1 MNRQTNNSDLIDN
14 LKRKIDDFMGFA
26 PIGIFQAN
34 DEGKF
39 IIANSELA
47 WMLGYES
54 HNTLINQMNDIASQM
69 FSSNEA
75 AELFFFQLFEA
86 ERVTAFRCKL
96 KKKSGS
102 TFWANIYAKRA
113 FDIDGR
119 TDGFYGFVMD
129 ISRSIRME
137 EELQEANAQLIR
149 IATLD
154 GLTQIANRRKF
165 DEYLTAEWKR
175 ASRDGGFLSIILCDI
190 DFFKPYNDNYGHQG
204 GDDTLRQV
212 AQCIEANCK
221 RSTDL
226 AARYGGEEFIVV
238 LPDTDSDGAAKVA
251 ENLRKAVEKL
261 EIPHDYSKV
270 CNFVT
275 ISVGVSTTIPTQEV
289 PSAKLI
295 EQADAALYQAKKLGR
310 NRVETNKI

>member
-1 MNRQTNNSDLIDN
+1 MNIQKNNSDLIDN
-14 LKRKIDDFMGFA
+14 LKRKIDAFMEFA
-26 PIGIFQAN
+26 PIGIFQADN
-34 DEGKF
+34 EGRF
-39 IIANSELA
+39 IIVNSEIA

-54 HNTLINQMNDIASQM
+54 PATLLNQMNDIASQM
-69 FSSNEA
+69 FSNNES
-75 AELFFFQLFEA
+75 AEQFFFQLFEA
-86 ERVTAFRCKL
+86 EQVTAFRCKL
-96 KKKSGS
+96 RKKSGI
-102 TFWANIYAKRA
+102 TFWANLYAKRSVA
-113 FDIDGR
+113 IDGR
-119 TDGFYGFVMD
+119 TYGFYGFVMD
-129 ISRSIRME
+129 ISRTMRME

-154 GLTQIANRRKF
+154 GLTKIANRRKF
-165 DEYLTAEWKR
+165 DDYLSAEWKR
-175 ASRDGGFLSIILCDI
+175 ASRDASSLSVILCDI

-204 GDDTLRQV
+204 GDDTLRKV
-212 AQCIEANCK
+212 AQCIEANCR

-226 AARYGGEEFIVV
+226 AARYGGEEFVVV

-251 ENLRKAVEKL
+251 ENLRKAVKKL

-270 CNFVT
+270 CSFVT

-310 NRVETNKI
+310 NRVEINKI